1 MKKLVLALTLLSI
14 LPIMAEGSMNIV
26 FVDMNELFNNY
37 YKKGSS
43 EDKIKEQEAIFKDY
57 HASLFEQAKELQ
69 SKGKKC
75 RELSQNIALSNVE
88 REKNKKE
95 FEEASA
101 RLSAKTREIK
111 DYEKETQ
118 EKLAKLYMETRNE
131 LVEEISGKLKEI
143 AKEESY
149 DLILDV
155 SGVSYNNKIRNVVYY
170 DKTKDITEKVL
181 EILNK
186 DAEKTEEK
194 ND

>member
-186 DAEKTEEK
+186 DAEKSEEK